1 VRIGK
6 GVADRPGSRKRHFAA
21 AFLDFHGLR
30 GFNRADPRKDVL
42 FDPPTGP

>member
-1 VRIGK
+1 
-6 GVADRPGSRKRHFAA
+6 VADRPGSRKRHLAA